1 MININQRLK
10 RVSTYVTGD
19 TLADIGS
26 DHAYLPIYLIQNQ
39 HIKRAIA
46 GEVIHGPLKAAED
59 NIASYGLT
67 SSISARLGNGLAVID
82 PSDDV
87 DCITICGMGG
97 PLIADILNNGASKLV
112 NHPRLV
118 LQSNIQSEP
127 IRRTLNELNYK
138 IVAEAL
144 VEEKGYI
151 YEIIVADQGEMT
163 LSDEAYKFGPEL
175 LQEKDALFYK
185 KWERELQALK
195 RIQAQLNEASHQ
207 ERLAEITAQ
216 IKQLEEVLR

>member
-144 VEEKGYI
+144 VEEKGHI

>member
-46 GEVIHGPLKAAED
+46 GEVIHGPLKAVED

-144 VEEKGYI
+144 VEEKGHI